1 MAFER
6 EKLQRNLPF
15 LGQTDKKKNVGR
27 KKRHFLK
34 NIRFYLDETMLELNS
49 KGKDFMRRPRKIRLH
64 IRCFEKNSFFSRKK
78 IYVLGMYSID
88 GQYIAVTY
96 KKYGGFR

>member
-27 KKRHFLK
+27 KKTPLSEKHS
-34 NIRFYLDETMLELNS
+34 FYLDETMLELNS

-78 IYVLGMYSID
+78 IMSWGCI
-88 GQYIAVTY
+88 
-96 KKYGGFR
+96 R